1 MSTNWV
7 AYAEELR
14 DDYTRAELRDMCND
28 LDITKDINGNNITT
42 KTLHETLV
50 QTIVAKLKKDESEK
64 ESESETVND
73 GYIPSINAGVS
84 SYFNESGEEV
94 TSIYVSCGAASGN
107 FPVIGKN
114 VREVS
119 ELLSEILN
127 IDKLSE
133 PVVNGEQVGLSYV
146 LKSSD
151 VLEFVKLSGKKG

>member
-1 MSTNWV
+1 MSTNFV
-7 AYAEELR
+7 EYAEELR
-14 DDYTRAELRDMCND
+14 DEYTRAELRDMCDD

-50 QTIVAKLKKDESEK
+50 QTVIEKLKKDE
-64 ESESETVND
+64 ESQNSSVESD

-84 SYFNESGEEV
+84 SYFDGEGKEV

-107 FPVIGKN
+107 FPVVGKN
-114 VREVS
+114 VSEVS

-133 PVVNGEQVGLSYV
+133 PVVNGEQVGLSYT
-146 LKSSD
+146 LKSDD